1 MFDVQPVVMEFKKS
15 DLKRYGVL
23 FFGLLMA
30 AGFTFGGMASMSS
43 MIQSP
48 SGDSG
53 QQDELENA
61 ELPSSQYNSD
71 GFNLSDNQ
79 KLYLA
84 STEVKVFVTGY
95 YGNESQK
102 EMLSE
107 LQQLNDIFGDAVY
120 VELSDSDSGRIL
132 NDAQISDYPAI
143 VVNGGLTQRGGMRI
157 QSTQNVSEVNIDDIS
172 DTICNVFPT
181 YPNDATKTTCV

>member
-1 MFDVQPVVMEFKKS
+1 MEFNKS
-15 DLKRYGVL
+15 ELKRYGVL
-23 FFGLLMA
+23 IFGLLMA

-48 SGDSG
+48 SGDSD
-53 QQDELENA
+53 QQSDIQNA
-61 ELPSSQYNSD
+61 ELPSNHYSAD
-71 GFNLSDNQ
+71 GFNLSDEE

-95 YGNESQK
+95 YSNQSQK

-107 LQQLNDIFGDAVY
+107 LQQLTEIFGDAVY

-132 NDAQISDYPAI
+132 NQAQISDYPAI

-157 QSTQNVSEVNIDDIS
+157 QSTENVSEVDIQDVS
-172 DTICNVFPT
+172 GTICRVFST